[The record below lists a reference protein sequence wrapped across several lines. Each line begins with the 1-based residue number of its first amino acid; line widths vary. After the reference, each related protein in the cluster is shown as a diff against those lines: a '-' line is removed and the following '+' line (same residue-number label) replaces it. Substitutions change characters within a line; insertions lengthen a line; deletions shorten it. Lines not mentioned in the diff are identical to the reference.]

1 MYSISQ
7 ENFELL
13 DRQLQEIKEKM
24 AEGKSTR
31 EVLAAIYQEQL
42 PEKSD
47 KQAKLMAD
55 EVIDSVTG
63 FYQDLY
69 AAREN
74 REVFIEEKLSQLT
87 GGQDLVQ
94 RCNTLLRLQQ
104 ALASINMEAV
114 RSAMK
119 GEEQTGLPSA
129 PEVRTVTEEEATSEL
144 EAELATQVKAL
155 LDGSLFLAP
164 LLPETT
170 EFLSQLADGDTEM
183 LLDAGSGRLD
193 YLATISMLA
202 YINIKSGVFPEIP
215 EETTLHEVA
224 TMVCAAYESNKA
236 AAQAAE
242 EGWVETALAAVL
254 ELIGLVAAI
263 RMAGGIIAIGL
274 GIILLTPVT
283 VVGMV
288 CTAFLTY
295 CGVRAVVKGYQ
306 WWAKDTE
313 TAAAGVVKSGRVVV
327 SGLRTLFGFVKDRL
341 LPACAEKVRGA
352 LNGLL
357 GRFAASET
365 DAAAQEEEDIY
376 EDGFEK
382 QHRTVPQS

>member
-1 MYSISQ
+1 MYTISQ
-7 ENFELL
+7 ENLELL
-13 DRQLQEIKEKM
+13 DRQLQEIREQT
-24 AEGKSTR
+24 AGGKSTR
-31 EVLAAIYQEQL
+31 EVLAAIYQEHL

-47 KQAKLMAD
+47 KQANLMAD

-74 REVFIEEKLSQLT
+74 REAFLEEKLSQLT
-87 GGQDLVQ
+87 DGQDPVQ
-94 RCNTLLRLQQ
+94 RCNTLLRLQR
-104 ALASINMEAV
+104 ALAAINLETV

-119 GEEQTGLPSA
+119 GEEQSGPPNA
-129 PEVRTVTEEEATSEL
+129 PEVRTVTEAEATPEL
-144 EAELATQVKAL
+144 EAELTAEIKAL

-170 EFLSQLADGDTEM
+170 ELLSQLADGDAEM

-193 YLATISMLA
+193 YLAAISMLA
-202 YINIKSGVFPEIP
+202 YINIKSGAFPEIP
-215 EETTLHEVA
+215 EDTTLHEVA
-224 TMVCAAYESNKA
+224 TIVCAACESSKA

-242 EGWVETALAAVL
+242 EGWVEAVLAGVL
-254 ELIGLVAAI
+254 ELIGLVAAFRLAANI
-263 RMAGGIIAIGL
+263 VTLGL
-274 GIILLTPVT
+274 VTILLTPVS
-283 VVGMV
+283 VVGAV

-306 WWAKDTE
+306 WWAKDAE
-313 TAAAGVVKSGRVVV
+313 AVAAGAVGACRVVF
-327 SGLRTLFGFVKDRL
+327 SGLRTLFGFVKERL

-365 DAAAQEEEDIY
+365 DEAVDEEEDIY

-382 QHRTVPQS
+382 QRHTVPQS